1 VAYPAGGPLQL
12 RSGHG
17 SNYNLIVVSALG
29 RTQAI
34 SLIGRN
40 GAATWVQVKLPD
52 GHIGWVTT
60 DSIQASSSI
69 ADLPVIAD
77 PQPRVT
83 LSNMVVSLGASI
95 QVNVQ
100 GFYSDQE
107 IVVTL
112 SAPGTS
118 RSLIVARGTTNTR
131 GAAQLLFTMPG
142 RWPDGTPIAQGD
154 LTLIVSSPDGSVST
168 SVYLRYLG

>member
-12 RSGHG
+12 RSGPG

-40 GAATWVQVKLPD
+40 GAATWVQVGLPD

-60 DSIQASSSI
+60 DSIQASSPVT
-69 ADLPVIAD
+69 DLPVIAD

-83 LSNMVVSLGASI
+83 LSNLAVGLGASI

-107 IVVTL
+107 IVITL
-112 SAPGTS
+112 GAPGTS
-118 RSLIVARGTTNTR
+118 RSLIVARGMTNTR

-142 RWPDGTPIAQGD
+142 RWPDGTPIAQGN
-154 LTLIVSSPDGSVST
+154 LALIVSSLDGSVST